1 MPIWMGLLVLVA
13 YVFAIIGLAE
23 FLRRWRG
30 WGNEFTR
37 KVVHIGVGMFSW
49 FIPFVFDS
57 PWPFVLACL
66 AFSVLTY
73 LDARHLH
80 LFDAMAS
87 KDDESNLGTVF
98 YPLAAAA
105 VVLIFWNYPPVM
117 VAALM
122 PLTWGDGMAEVVG
135 RKFGRNKYTVWGHTR
150 SVEGSLAFIGF
161 GAFFSWL
168 ALVIIPGPP
177 SLTPLEAIVPALV
190 MVTAAAVVEAVSIA
204 GLDNLTITGTA
215 IFVFGIWLV

>member
-23 FLRRWRG
+23 FCDAGMVGETSL
-30 WGNEFTR
+30 R

-87 KDDESNLGTVF
+87 KDDESNLGNGFSTGSGGGCVDF
-98 YPLAAAA
+98 LGLSA
-105 VVLIFWNYPPVM
+105 
-117 VAALM
+117 
-122 PLTWGDGMAEVVG
+122 GDGGCAD
-135 RKFGRNKYTVWGHTR
+135 
-150 SVEGSLAFIGF
+150 
-161 GAFFSWL
+161 
-168 ALVIIPGPP
+168 
-177 SLTPLEAIVPALV
+177 
-190 MVTAAAVVEAVSIA
+190 AVDM
-204 GLDNLTITGTA
+204 G
-215 IFVFGIWLV
+215 